1 MDQPEEKV
9 SSSSKAMKPMYPKD
23 YERKVIL
30 EKGGW
35 VADHGNW
42 ILVYLLN
49 ITESLMQ
56 VLVIISYTWYSETI
70 LLSCDMMCISKVCPF
85 M

>member
-1 MDQPEEKV
+1 MDQPEEKG
-9 SSSSKAMKPMYPKD
+9 SSSTKAMKPMYPKD

-42 ILVYLLN
+42 ILVYYLYVYIYLLD
-49 ITESLMQ
+49 ISLTLQ
-56 VLVIISYTWYSETI
+56 NL
-70 LLSCDMMCISKVCPF
+70 
-85 M
+85 